1 MPDLRTLPRL
11 DFTLVLGL
19 AIGLAGCPVGGNGD
33 DDDDDGVSILGNGTH
48 DIANMVFEVM
58 ADDGDG
64 LNTPRD
70 LAFHPQRTDE
80 LWIVNRADNSS
91 VILLDAGTDDQ
102 EANRRG
108 NTAGSAHFLAQPSAL
123 AFADDGTWAS
133 IHETDDLTQGPGGTP
148 EDFMG
153 PTLWTDDL
161 DIYDG
166 GHGGH
171 LDMLH
176 NSPNGMGIAWEEDR
190 TFWVFDGFHDS
201 LTRYFFNDDHGPG
214 GADHSDGEIE
224 RHVEGEVRWRED
236 IPSHMEYDHN
246 EDYLYIADT
255 GNNRIAVHDAR
266 SGDEGGSYGPNYDGI
281 GRQVAY
287 EGGDCWTLVDGESI
301 EDMGRPSGLALHN
314 DMIFTNDNRSG
325 RIFAFDLDGNLLDW
339 LDTGLEEGALMGMEF
354 DADGNLWL
362 VDAVND
368 EVLRISVGS

>member
-1 MPDLRTLPRL
+1 
-11 DFTLVLGL
+11 
-19 AIGLAGCPVGGNGD
+19 
-33 DDDDDGVSILGNGTH
+33 
-48 DIANMVFEVM
+48 
-58 ADDGDG
+58 
-64 LNTPRD
+64 
-70 LAFHPQRTDE
+70 
-80 LWIVNRADNSS
+80 
-91 VILLDAGTDDQ
+91 
-102 EANRRG
+102 
-108 NTAGSAHFLAQPSAL
+108 
-123 AFADDGTWAS
+123 
-133 IHETDDLTQGPGGTP
+133 
-148 EDFMG
+148 
-153 PTLWTDDL
+153 
-161 DIYDG
+161 
-166 GHGGH
+166 
-171 LDMLH
+171 
-176 NSPNGMGIAWEEDR
+176 
-190 TFWVFDGFHDS
+190 
-201 LTRYFFNDDHGPG
+201 
-214 GADHSDGEIE
+214 
-224 RHVEGEVRWRED
+224 
-236 IPSHMEYDHN
+236 MEYDHN